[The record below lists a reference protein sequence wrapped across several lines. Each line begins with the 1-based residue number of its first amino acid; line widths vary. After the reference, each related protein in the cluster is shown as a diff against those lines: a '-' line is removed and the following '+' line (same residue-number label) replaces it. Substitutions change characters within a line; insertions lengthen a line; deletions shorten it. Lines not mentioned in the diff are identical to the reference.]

1 MKVICIS
8 AKARCGKDVSG
19 AMLAEIF
26 ESYGKKVLITHY
38 ADLVKYICR
47 TFFDWDGDKNE
58 YGRSLLQRVG
68 TDTIGKQYPDFWVD
82 FLVKLFKVFENE
94 WDIVLIPDCRYPIEY
109 EGMKANFDTD
119 LIRIERPGFISNL
132 TEEQK
137 KHPSEVSLDNY
148 TFDKIIINDGTL
160 QDLKNKLLVYAKE
173 VLN

>member
-109 EGMKANFDTD
+109 EGMKNNFDTD

-137 KHPSEVSLDNY
+137 AAIRALIDAIK
-148 TFDKIIINDGTL
+148 
-160 QDLKNKLLVYAKE
+160 KE
-173 VLN
+173 